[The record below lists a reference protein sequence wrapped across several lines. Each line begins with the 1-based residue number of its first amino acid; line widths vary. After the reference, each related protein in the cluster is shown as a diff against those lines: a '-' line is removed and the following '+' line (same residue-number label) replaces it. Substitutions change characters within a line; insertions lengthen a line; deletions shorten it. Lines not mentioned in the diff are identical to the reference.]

1 MIILTSKEAVD
12 IQIQGL
18 SFFDR
23 LKIDKKISKFI
34 KSYIRQILLLDVQLD
49 RDEKIL
55 ERFDIAP
62 YDPLYKKYSLAGL
75 SSDEIAKVLLSTSI
89 AQNIEQMDI
98 CLVLKT
104 HKKFSKAQEAAIA
117 PILDKYYKL
126 RNKLFDVAALK
137 GASDKIYSVLKKSRE
152 PDYLENLL
160 SK

>member
-1 MIILTSKEAVD
+1 MLILTSKEAVD

-89 AQNIEQMDI
+89 A
-98 CLVLKT
+98 
-104 HKKFSKAQEAAIA
+104 
-117 PILDKYYKL
+117 
-126 RNKLFDVAALK
+126 
-137 GASDKIYSVLKKSRE
+137 
-152 PDYLENLL
+152 
-160 SK
+160 

>member
-18 SFFDR
+18 SFFDK
-23 LKIDKKISKFI
+23 LKIDRKINKFI
-34 KSYIRQILLLDVQLD
+34 KEYIRQILLLEVQLD

-89 AQNIEQMDI
+89 AKNLEKMDI
-98 CLVLKT
+98 CLVLQT
-104 HKKFSKAQEAAIA
+104 HKKFSKAQEAAISH
-117 PILDKYYKL
+117 ILDKYYKL
-126 RNKLFDVAALK
+126 RNKLFDVATLK
-137 GASDKIYSVLKKSRE
+137 GASDKLFDSLGRSRE
-152 PDYLENLL
+152 PEYLENYL